1 VENAEATVENSENAV
16 IVLKIDLTEED
27 IEIFKKN
34 ETVETA
40 AMSLSQMVKAVSM
53 FHALV

>member
-27 IEIFKKN
+27 IEIFKK
-34 ETVETA
+34 
-40 AMSLSQMVKAVSM
+40 MRL
-53 FHALV
+53 